1 METTRTEP
9 RPKKVA
15 IVAEVKERLEQSSGV
30 MVTEYR
36 GLSVKAMAELR
47 RSLRPAGGTY
57 KVYKNTLV
65 RRAADELGV
74 DLADHLVGPTAL
86 AFTGT
91 LPDGSPGD
99 VVTVAKVLKDFARVN
114 PALVVKGGLLDGASL
129 DADAV
134 RRLADIE
141 PREVLLAKLAG
152 LMAAPM
158 QQFAS
163 LLQALPRN
171 FAYGL
176 QALIDKGGAAGAP
189 APASAPAAEP
199 AAAGVAVEDHTA
211 VVADDGAEEA
221 PAEPAAAGVAVED
234 ENSASAGPQTPNDDD
249 TTTTTEDEDGDN

>member
-9 RPKKVA
+9 RPEKVA
-15 IVAEVKERLEQSSGV
+15 IVAEVRERLEQSSSV
-30 MVTEYR
+30 LVTEYR
-36 GLSVKAMAELR
+36 GLSVKAMADLR

-65 RRAADELGV
+65 RRAASEAGL
-74 DLADHLVGPTAL
+74 DLEEHLVGPTAL

-91 LPDGSPGD
+91 MPDGSPGD
-99 VVTVAKVLKDFARVN
+99 VVSVAKVLKEFARTN
-114 PALVVKGGLLDGASL
+114 PALVVKGGLLDGTTL
-129 DADAV
+129 NADEV

-158 QQFAS
+158 TQFAG

-176 QALIDKGGAAGAP
+176 KALIDQGGAAGAP
-189 APASAPAAEP
+189 AAPAPADTVADEAAPVDDPAPAEDTVSDEATPEP
-199 AAAGVAVEDHTA
+199 A
-211 VVADDGAEEA
+211 EA
-221 PAEPAAAGVAVED
+221 PADDATQN
-234 ENSASAGPQTPNDDD
+234 ENN
-249 TTTTTEDEDGDN
+249 EDGDN